1 MTVKIKKYSNRRLYN
16 TDTSSYITQE
26 DIVELIKKKIN
37 FKINDVD
44 SEKNITSSILLQILL
59 ERQTNGTSNLIPE
72 DFLKQIILLN
82 ENNQSSNMFSFLN
95 SIHEFANSNN
105 IFSQNLDKIMKFTP
119 FNFQK
124 FFNLL
129 STEENNVDKKKNTKE
144 KNYSKNNIND
154 HSEQLDQL
162 KLQISKLKKKRTN

>member
-1 MTVKIKKYSNRRLYN
+1 MFVVDYLLVGVLVNLFFE
-16 TDTSSYITQE
+16 ITQKGNWGLS
-26 DIVELIKKKIN
+26 DRINVLLFYPLFIVGVLG
-37 FKINDVD
+37 VAV
-44 SEKNITSSILLQILL
+44 LA
-59 ERQTNGTSNLIPE
+59 
-72 DFLKQIILLN
+72 
-82 ENNQSSNMFSFLN
+82 NMFSFLN

-162 KLQISKLKKKRTN
+162 KLEISKLKKKRTN